1 MRFVNVMVIVP
12 VVVNVMVIVSVV
24 AAAKDG
30 SPGGLVGLV
39 VSDKDYCIG

>member
-30 SPGGLVGLV
+30 LPGGLVGLV